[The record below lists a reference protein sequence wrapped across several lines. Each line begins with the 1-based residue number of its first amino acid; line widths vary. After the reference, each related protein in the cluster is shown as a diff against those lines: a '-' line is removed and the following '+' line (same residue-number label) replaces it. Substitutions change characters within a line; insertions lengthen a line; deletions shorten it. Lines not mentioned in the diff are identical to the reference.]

1 MSARPE
7 NSGIG
12 RLDDRDIVYS
22 IDIVAGIG
30 LQCDLI
36 AEAEVLEAAE
46 ETVAMSGDCD
56 IAGMAGESGACD
68 SAGATIER
76 QVVGA
81 VKDRHFQLE
90 PRNRENCHG
99 WVDRH
104 CQRFFVSLHSLDR
117 P

>member
-22 IDIVAGIG
+22 IDVIARIG
-30 LQCDLI
+30 LKRDLI
-36 AEAEVLEAAE
+36 AEAEVFEAAE

-56 IAGMAGESGACD
+56 IAGMAGESGAFD
-68 SAGATIER
+68 SAGAAVER
-76 QVVGA
+76 QVIGA
-81 VKDRHFQLE
+81 VEDGHFELK
-90 PRNRENCHG
+90 PRNGENSQG
-99 WVDRH
+99 RVDRH